1 MQWLGPWL
9 TDNQFQQS
17 VSAVCAHPANLFGR
31 SVLSISP
38 ELFVCGQSGFL
49 TTSINVEVHR
59 RGSIIYLFCSLTT
72 IYILSVLN

>member
-17 VSAVCAHPANLFGR
+17 VSAVCAHPATLFGR

-49 TTSINVEVHR
+49 TMSINVEVHR
-59 RGSIIYLFCSLTT
+59 RGSIICF
-72 IYILSVLN
+72 IL